1 MPVFDLIDHFNALY
15 RPRREDAPRLPRGSA
30 TPATPAAS
38 VSFAGEFFLAAGNR
52 VEARAAGLR
61 LASAFQP
68 IFAAASGRV
77 LSHEALLRPWREAGT
92 SASGDPHCAAGDGQ
106 PVSPEEVFV
115 RSGERGD
122 IVHLDRLCRTLH
134 TINFSRQIGERGE
147 RGEGPGE
154 LFLNIHPRH
163 LLEVSSD
170 HGAYFES
177 VLARCGLAP
186 HNVVLEILESSVNDL
201 PRLQAALANYQRR
214 GFRIAIDDFGRS
226 HSNFDRLWLLQPD
239 IVKLDRS
246 LIAAASANERVRRV
260 LPRLVNII
268 HELDA
273 LTVCEGI
280 ETPEQLALARAAG
293 VNALQGYLL
302 GRPAPDCRRSG
313 FVAEALR
320 AGNAAPEKS
329 APLRTAERVERVE
342 IAAMATALA
351 AAA

>member
-1 MPVFDLIDHFNALY
+1 MPLDLIDHFNALY
-15 RPRREDAPRLPRGSA
+15 RPRQENDPPSPRAHGRRSRA
-30 TPATPAAS
+30 TTSTTPAESGA
-38 VSFAGEFFLAAGNR
+38 VIDFAGEVFLASGQR

-61 LASAFQP
+61 LSSAFQP
-68 IFAAASGRV
+68 IFDARSGRIV
-77 LSHEALLRPWREAGT
+77 SHEALLRPWRDARTTG
-92 SASGDPHCAAGDGQ
+92 SGDTHCAGAGGQ
-106 PVSPEEVFV
+106 PVSPEEVFA

-134 TINFSRQIGERGE
+134 TINFSRQVGDRGE
-147 RGEGPGE
+147 RDERPGE

-186 HNVVLEILESSVNDL
+186 QNVVLEILESSVDDL

-246 LIAAASANERVRRV
+246 LIAAASDNERVRRV
-260 LPRLVNII
+260 LPRLVDII

-280 ETPEQLALARAAG
+280 ETREQLALARAAG
-293 VNALQGYLL
+293 ADALQGYLL
-302 GRPAPDCRRSG
+302 GRPAPDCRRSD

-320 AGNAAPEKS
+320 EGNAASEKS
-329 APLRTAERVERVE
+329 APLRAAE
-342 IAAMATALA
+342 IAATLLVEA
-351 AAA
+351 A